1 METNVDNSCTPI
13 DTSHTPIGSVSH
25 PKIAG
30 VALDSKGWWE
40 VQLFY
45 YVLFGGFLL
54 VSGGSADV
62 VDVV

>member
-1 METNVDNSCTPI
+1 
-13 DTSHTPIGSVSH
+13 VSH